1 MDGEWNEREYLEIP
15 SRRALFVGVIR
26 SSRSKFAG
34 AEVSI
39 GREKIEKII

>member
-34 AEVSI
+34 AAEKR
-39 GREKIEKII
+39 REKWKIHE